1 MTIETKFN
9 FGDTAFVLAANQVHE
24 VKIIGVNVQYSNTF
38 ERIEG
43 RGCVSCSM
51 PKQYITYR
59 VKYQSGGESNFEE
72 TDIFTTKQDL
82 LNSL

>member
-9 FGDTAFVLAANQVHE
+9 LGDNVFVLATNRVHDVE
-24 VKIIGVNVQYSNTF
+24 IIGVNVQHSNKI
-38 ERIEG
+38 ERIDG

-51 PKQYITYR
+51 PKQYIAYR
-59 VKYQSGGESNFEE
+59 VKFQSGGESNFEE
-72 TDIFTTKQDL
+72 TEVFATKQDL

>member
-9 FGDTAFVLAANQVHE
+9 FGDTAFVLAANRVHE
-24 VKIIGVNVQYSNTF
+24 VKIIGVNVQYSNKI
-38 ERIEG
+38 ERIDG
-43 RGCVSCSM
+43 RGCMSCSA

-59 VKYQSGGESNFEE
+59 VKYQSGGESIFEE
-72 TDIFTTKQDL
+72 TDVFATKQDL